1 MPLTLAEKIISSKVG
16 RDVRAGEVVVVPVDV
31 AFAQDGTGPLAVRQI
46 EKLGVKGLAAPE
58 RTVFFCDHAAP
69 SPRKELSNDHLFLR
83 AFAREQ
89 GCHLSDVEGGV
100 CHQVIAE
107 SFASPGMIVVGA
119 DSHSCTA
126 GALGAFATG
135 MGSTD
140 IAVAMAL
147 GKTWLRVPETVRV
160 EVTGVL
166 PKLVTSKDVILDL
179 IGQLGAEGATYMALE
194 FHGDTVVGMTMSSRI
209 VMSNMS
215 VECGAKCGL
224 MATDERTR
232 TWFAEH
238 GREDDFSEIAPDD
251 GATYARTVKMDATS
265 VVPVVALPHQVDNV
279 VPAAEAKGTRID
291 QVFLGSCTN
300 GRVEDLELFASLVR
314 GKKKSPDVRVL
325 VTPAS
330 RKVMLD
336 AVENGVMKDL
346 LEFGAA
352 VQNTGCGACVGV
364 HGGILGDGERCLAT
378 SNRNFKGRMGNPSAE
393 IVLGSPA
400 TAAAAAITGEI
411 RDPREVF

>member
-1 MPLTLAEKIISSKVG
+1 MPLTLAEKILAGKVG
-16 RDVRAGEVVVVPVDV
+16 RDVAAGEVVVAPVDV

-46 EKLGVKGLAAPE
+46 QKLGVKGLARPE
-58 RTVFFCDHAAP
+58 RTIFFCDHAAP

-83 AFAREQ
+83 GFAREQ
-89 GCHLSDVEGGV
+89 GCRLSDVEGGV
-100 CHQVIAE
+100 CHQVVAE
-107 SFASPGMIVVGA
+107 SFAAPGMIVVGA
-119 DSHSCTA
+119 DSHSCMA

-147 GKTWLRVPETVRV
+147 GKTWLRVPDTVRV

-166 PKLVTSKDVILDL
+166 PECVTSKDLILDL
-179 IGQLGAEGATYMALE
+179 IGSLGADGATYMALE
-194 FHGDTVVGMTMSSRI
+194 FHGDTIAGMTESSRLT
-209 VMSNMS
+209 MSNMA

-224 MATDERTR
+224 MATDDRTR
-232 TWFAEH
+232 EWFAEH
-238 GREDDFSEIAPDD
+238 GREGDFSEIAADD
-251 GATYARTVKMDATS
+251 GATYARTVKIDAASLT
-265 VVPVVALPHQVDNV
+265 PRVALPHQVDNV
-279 VPAAEAKGTRID
+279 VPASEAKGTRID

-300 GRVEDLELFASLVR
+300 GRLEDLELFARLVR
-314 GKKKSPDVRVL
+314 GKKKAPEVRVL

-336 AVENGVMKDL
+336 AIKKGIMKDL
-346 LEFGAA
+346 VEFGAA

-378 SNRNFKGRMGNPSAE
+378 SNRNFKGRMGNPLGE
-393 IVLGSPA
+393 IILGSPA
-400 TAAAAAITGEI
+400 TAAAAAVTGEV
-411 RDPREVF
+411 RDAMEVF